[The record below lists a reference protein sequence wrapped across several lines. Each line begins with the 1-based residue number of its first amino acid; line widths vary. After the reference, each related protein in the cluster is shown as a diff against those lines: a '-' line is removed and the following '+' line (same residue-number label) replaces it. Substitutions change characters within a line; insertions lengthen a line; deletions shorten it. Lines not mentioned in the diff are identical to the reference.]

1 MLDAQLV
8 VLVDEDLGE
17 ERLVAQA
24 PVGVVAAGVDAASHL
39 VEFSDDPILLT
50 LEHGERDRVGV
61 VRLHEAWTAC
71 RFSDTPK
78 HLVSG
83 HLT

>member
-1 MLDAQLV
+1 MSEKYTLMQA
-8 VLVDEDLGE
+8 EKARYPIARMA
-17 ERLVAQA
+17 RLLKV
-24 PVGVVAAGVDAASHL
+24 
-39 VEFSDDPILLT
+39 
-50 LEHGERDRVGV
+50 
-61 VRLHEAWTAC
+61 WTAC